1 MELEIIHEPSK
12 WQRPLFKPYRYKVIY
27 GGRGSGKSYA
37 VADILLMQ
45 SLQRKCIIICGRE
58 FQNSIK
64 DSVHSLLKQ
73 RIEALG
79 LSEFFEVTRE
89 EIRSDH
95 MGSRFLFKGLHHNID
110 SIKSMAGI
118 THLWIEEADTLSAE
132 SWKVIK
138 PTIREERSEI
148 WITMNPKNKTDILYK
163 EFIDVEKLPKN
174 TYKVK
179 VNWQDNPYFPGV
191 LKDEMER
198 DKERDYGYYRHVW
211 EGECLEHSDAQIFKN
226 RWQVVSD
233 KDFIEPEDAHPHY
246 GLDFGFSQDPTAC
259 VRCFIH
265 EGKLYISHEA
275 VKRQLDQNK
284 IAAFLRRNI
293 PDVDKYTIYAD
304 NARPETIS
312 QLRKEDGLVV
322 RPVEKGKGSIE
333 DGIEYIK
340 SFDKIIVHERCVNT
354 AEELVLYS
362 YKVDERSGDITTK
375 IVDGHNH
382 CMDSLRYA
390 LERCMKR
397 KKDPTLKQLDH
408 FGKSMDVY
416 YQKKEGRS
424 WLL

>member
-89 EIRSDH
+89 EIRNDH
-95 MGSRFLFKGLHHNID
+95 MGSRFLFKGLRNNID

-118 THLWIEEADTLSAE
+118 THMWIEEADTLSAE

-138 PTIREERSEI
+138 PTIREEGSEI
-148 WITMNPKNKTDILYK
+148 WITMNPKNKTDILYR
-163 EFIDVEKLPKN
+163 EFIEVKKIPAN
-174 TYKVK
+174 TYRVK

-226 RWQVVSD
+226 RWEMIKE
-233 KDFIEPEDAHPHY
+233 KDYKEPADVHPYY
-246 GLDFGFSQDPTAC
+246 GLDYGFSQSPTAGI
-259 VRCFIH
+259 RCYVH
-265 EGKLYISHEA
+265 DNKLYISHEA
-275 VKRQLDQNK
+275 VKKELDLDETT
-284 IAAFLRRNI
+284 AFLEKHL
-293 PDVDKYTIYAD
+293 PDLRKYTIYAD
-304 NARPETIS
+304 SARPDNIS
-312 QLRKEDGLVV
+312 FMKRRGLSIKG
-322 RPVEKGKGSIE
+322 VEKGKGSIE
-333 DGIEYIK
+333 DGIDYIK
-340 SFDKIIVHERCVNT
+340 TFDRIIVHENCRHT
-354 AEELVLYS
+354 MEELTLYS
-362 YKVDERSGDITTK
+362 FEVDNRSGDITNK
-375 IVDGHNH
+375 IVDAHNH
-382 CMDSLRYA
+382 CIDALRYA
-390 LERCMKR
+390 LERSMKR
-397 KKDPTLKQLDH
+397 SRQPSAEQLRQAR
-408 FGKSMDVY
+408 MNQRMY
-416 YQKKEGRS
+416 YQQQI
-424 WLL
+424 